1 MAEERERIC
10 AHVKAAKDWLGRAE
24 SSLEKEE
31 DVRGGLNLMLAE
43 AELQRVRETR
53 KGKRFARFLTPALAV
68 LLALGVIALQR
79 SAEPTAAPAEK
90 SSAAIVGQGTTIH
103 EEKGSETL
111 TERMGSAANLSESP
125 EIELPVMPVRAQE
138 SPIAQAQG
146 QVQFVEPPQLQQP
159 ALEQQAESPKQTSAA
174 SPPSEDMQKLMVT
187 AGRVLRE

>member
-53 KGKRFARFLTPALAV
+53 KGKRFARFLAPALAV
-68 LLALGVIALQR
+68 LLALGGVALQR

-90 SSAAIVGQGTTIH
+90 SPAPIVGQGTMIH

-111 TERMGSAANLSESP
+111 AERMGSAANLSESR
-125 EIELPVMPVRAQE
+125 EIELPVMPVRVQE
-138 SPIAQAQG
+138 SPIVQAQE
-146 QVQFVEPPQLQQP
+146 QAQSTEPPQPQP
-159 ALEQQAESPKQTSAA
+159 ALEQQMEKPKQTSAA
-174 SPPSEDMQKLMVT
+174 SPPTEDMQELMVA

>member
-43 AELQRVRETR
+43 AELQRARETR
-53 KGKRFARFLTPALAV
+53 KGKRFARFLAPALAV
-68 LLALGVIALQR
+68 LLALGGVALQR
-79 SAEPTAAPAEK
+79 SAEPTAAPVEK
-90 SSAAIVGQGTTIH
+90 SSAPIVGQGTMIH

-111 TERMGSAANLSESP
+111 AERMGSAANLSESR
-125 EIELPVMPVRAQE
+125 EIELPVMPVRVQE
-138 SPIAQAQG
+138 SPIVQAQE
-146 QVQFVEPPQLQQP
+146 QVQSTEPPQPQP
-159 ALEQQAESPKQTSAA
+159 ALEQQMEKPKQTSAA
-174 SPPSEDMQKLMVT
+174 SPPTEDMQELMVA

>member
-43 AELQRVRETR
+43 AELQRARETR
-53 KGKRFARFLTPALAV
+53 KRKRFARFLAPALAM
-68 LLALGVIALQR
+68 LLALGGVALQR

-90 SSAAIVGQGTTIH
+90 SPAAIVGQGTTIH
-103 EEKGSETL
+103 EEKGSEAL
-111 TERMGSAANLSESP
+111 AERMGAATNLSESR
-125 EIELPVMPVRAQE
+125 EIELPVMPVRVQE
-138 SPIAQAQG
+138 SPMTQAQG
-146 QVQFVEPPQLQQP
+146 QVQFAEPSQPQP
-159 ALEQQAESPKQTSAA
+159 ALEQQTEKTKQVPAA
-174 SPPSEDMQKLMVT
+174 SPPTEDMQELMVT

>member
-1 MAEERERIC
+1 MAEEREKIC

-43 AELQRVRETR
+43 AELQRARETR

-68 LLALGVIALQR
+68 LLALGGIVLQR

-103 EEKGSETL
+103 EEKGSEAL
-111 TERMGSAANLSESP
+111 AERMGAATNLSESR
-125 EIELPVMPVRAQE
+125 EIELPVMPVRVQE
-138 SPIAQAQG
+138 SPMAQAQG
-146 QVQFVEPPQLQQP
+146 QVQFVEPPQPQP
-159 ALEQQAESPKQTSAA
+159 ALKQQMEKPKQTSAA
-174 SPPSEDMQKLMVT
+174 SPPTEDMQKLMVT

>member
-53 KGKRFARFLTPALAV
+53 KGKRFARFLAPALAV
-68 LLALGVIALQR
+68 LLALGGVALQR

-90 SSAAIVGQGTTIH
+90 SPAPIVGQGTMIH

-111 TERMGSAANLSESP
+111 AERMGSAANLSESR
-125 EIELPVMPVRAQE
+125 EIELPVMPVRVRE
-138 SPIAQAQG
+138 SPIVQAQE
-146 QVQFVEPPQLQQP
+146 QAQSTEPPEPQP
-159 ALEQQAESPKQTSAA
+159 ALEQQMEKPKQTSAA
-174 SPPSEDMQKLMVT
+174 SPPTEDMQELMVA

>member
-1 MAEERERIC
+1 MAEEREKIC

-24 SSLEKEE
+24 SSLEREE

-43 AELQRVRETR
+43 AELQRARETCKR
-53 KGKRFARFLTPALAV
+53 KRFARFLAPALAV
-68 LLALGVIALQR
+68 LLALGSIALQR

-111 TERMGSAANLSESP
+111 AERMGSAANLSESR
-125 EIELPVMPVRAQE
+125 EIEMPVMPVRAKE

-159 ALEQQAESPKQTSAA
+159 ALEQQTESPKQTSAA

>member
-1 MAEERERIC
+1 MAEERERLC

-53 KGKRFARFLTPALAV
+53 KGKRFARFLAPALAV
-68 LLALGVIALQR
+68 LLALGGVALQR

-90 SSAAIVGQGTTIH
+90 SPAPIVGQGTMIH

-111 TERMGSAANLSESP
+111 AERMGSAANLSESR
-125 EIELPVMPVRAQE
+125 EIELPVMPVRVQE
-138 SPIAQAQG
+138 SPIVQAQE
-146 QVQFVEPPQLQQP
+146 QAQSTEPPEPQP
-159 ALEQQAESPKQTSAA
+159 ALEQQMEKPKQTSAA
-174 SPPSEDMQKLMVT
+174 SPPTEDMQKLMVT

>member
-43 AELQRVRETR
+43 AELQRARETCKR
-53 KGKRFARFLTPALAV
+53 KRFARFLAPALAV
-68 LLALGVIALQR
+68 LLALGSIALQR

-111 TERMGSAANLSESP
+111 AERMGSAANLSESR
-125 EIELPVMPVRAQE
+125 EIEMPVMPVRAKE

-159 ALEQQAESPKQTSAA
+159 ALEQQTESPKQTSAA

>member
-43 AELQRVRETR
+43 AELQRARETR
-53 KGKRFARFLTPALAV
+53 KGKRFARFVAPALAV
-68 LLALGVIALQR
+68 LLALGGVALQR

-90 SSAAIVGQGTTIH
+90 SPAPIVGQGTMIH

-111 TERMGSAANLSESP
+111 AERMGSAANLSESR
-125 EIELPVMPVRAQE
+125 EIELPVMPVRVRE
-138 SPIAQAQG
+138 SPIVQAQE
-146 QVQFVEPPQLQQP
+146 QAQSTEPPEPQP
-159 ALEQQAESPKQTSAA
+159 ALEQQMEKPKQTSAA
-174 SPPSEDMQKLMVT
+174 SPPTEDMQELMVA

>member
-43 AELQRVRETR
+43 AELQRARETR
-53 KGKRFARFLTPALAV
+53 KRKRFARFLAPALAMLLV
-68 LLALGVIALQR
+68 LGGVALQR

-90 SSAAIVGQGTTIH
+90 SPAAIVGQGTTIH
-103 EEKGSETL
+103 EEKGSEARA
-111 TERMGSAANLSESP
+111 ERMGAATNLSESR
-125 EIELPVMPVRAQE
+125 EIELPVMPVRVQE
-138 SPIAQAQG
+138 SPMAQAQG
-146 QVQFVEPPQLQQP
+146 QVQFAEPSQPQP
-159 ALEQQAESPKQTSAA
+159 ALEQQTEKTKQVPAA
-174 SPPSEDMQKLMVT
+174 SPPTEDMQELMVT

>member
-43 AELQRVRETR
+43 AELQRARETR
-53 KGKRFARFLTPALAV
+53 KGKRFARFVAPALAV
-68 LLALGVIALQR
+68 LLALGGITLQR

-90 SSAAIVGQGTTIH
+90 SPAPIVGQGTMIH

-111 TERMGSAANLSESP
+111 AERMGSAANLSESR
-125 EIELPVMPVRAQE
+125 EIELPVMPVRVQE
-138 SPIAQAQG
+138 SPIVQAQE
-146 QVQFVEPPQLQQP
+146 QAQSTEPPEPQP
-159 ALEQQAESPKQTSAA
+159 ALEQQMEKPKQTSAA
-174 SPPSEDMQKLMVT
+174 SPPTEDMQELMVA

>member
-1 MAEERERIC
+1 MAEEREKIC

-43 AELQRVRETR
+43 AELQRARETR
-53 KGKRFARFLTPALAV
+53 KGKRFARFVAPALAV
-68 LLALGVIALQR
+68 LLALGGITLQR

-90 SSAAIVGQGTTIH
+90 SPAPIVGQGTMIH

-111 TERMGSAANLSESP
+111 AERMGSAANLSESR
-125 EIELPVMPVRAQE
+125 EIELPVMPVQAQE
-138 SPIAQAQG
+138 SPMAQAQG
-146 QVQFVEPPQLQQP
+146 QVQFVEPPQLQP
-159 ALEQQAESPKQTSAA
+159 ALKQQMEKPKQTSAA
-174 SPPSEDMQKLMVT
+174 SPPTEDMQKLMVT

>member
-1 MAEERERIC
+1 MAEEREKIC

-53 KGKRFARFLTPALAV
+53 KGKRFARFVAPALAV
-68 LLALGVIALQR
+68 LLALGGITLQR

-90 SSAAIVGQGTTIH
+90 SPAPIVGQGTMIH
-103 EEKGSETL
+103 EEKGSEAL
-111 TERMGSAANLSESP
+111 AERMGSAANLSESR
-125 EIELPVMPVRAQE
+125 EIELPVMPVWVQE
-138 SPIAQAQG
+138 SPIVQAQE
-146 QVQFVEPPQLQQP
+146 QAQSTEQPEPQP
-159 ALEQQAESPKQTSAA
+159 ALEQQMEKPKQTSAA
-174 SPPSEDMQKLMVT
+174 SPPTEDMQELMVA

>member
-1 MAEERERIC
+1 MAEEREKIC

-43 AELQRVRETR
+43 AELQRARETR

-68 LLALGVIALQR
+68 LLALGGIVLQR

-90 SSAAIVGQGTTIH
+90 SPAAIVGQGTTVH
-103 EEKGSETL
+103 AEMESAAL
-111 TERMGSAANLSESP
+111 AERMGSAANLSESR
-125 EIELPVMPVRAQE
+125 EIEPPVMPARAQE
-138 SPIAQAQG
+138 SPTAQAQG
-146 QVQFVEPPQLQQP
+146 QAQFAEQPQPQP
-159 ALEQQAESPKQTSAA
+159 VLEQQTEKPKQTSAA
-174 SPPSEDMQKLMVT
+174 APPTEDMQKLMVT

>member
-1 MAEERERIC
+1 MAEERKKIC

-43 AELQRVRETR
+43 AELQRARETR
-53 KGKRFARFLTPALAV
+53 KGKRFARFFAPALAV
-68 LLALGVIALQR
+68 LLALGGISLQR

>member
-43 AELQRVRETR
+43 AELQRARETR
-53 KGKRFARFLTPALAV
+53 KGKRFARFLAPALAV
-68 LLALGVIALQR
+68 LLALGGVALQR

-90 SSAAIVGQGTTIH
+90 SPAPIVGQGTMIH

-111 TERMGSAANLSESP
+111 AERMGSAANLSESR
-125 EIELPVMPVRAQE
+125 EIELPVMPVRVQE
-138 SPIAQAQG
+138 SPIVQAQE
-146 QVQFVEPPQLQQP
+146 QAQSTEPPEPQP
-159 ALEQQAESPKQTSAA
+159 ALEQQTEKPKQTSAA
-174 SPPSEDMQKLMVT
+174 APPTEDMQKLMVT

>member
-1 MAEERERIC
+1 MAEEREKIC

-24 SSLEKEE
+24 SSLEREE

-43 AELQRVRETR
+43 AELQRARETCKR
-53 KGKRFARFLTPALAV
+53 KRFARFLAPALAV
-68 LLALGVIALQR
+68 LLALGSIALQR

-111 TERMGSAANLSESP
+111 AERMGSAANLSESR
-125 EIELPVMPVRAQE
+125 EIEMPVMPVRAKE

-146 QVQFVEPPQLQQP
+146 QVQFVEPPQP
-159 ALEQQAESPKQTSAA
+159 ALEQQTESPKQTSAA

>member
-1 MAEERERIC
+1 MAEEREKIC

-53 KGKRFARFLTPALAV
+53 KGKRFARFLAPTLAV
-68 LLALGVIALQR
+68 LLALGGVALQR

-111 TERMGSAANLSESP
+111 TERMGSAANLSESR

>member
-1 MAEERERIC
+1 MAEEREKIC

-43 AELQRVRETR
+43 AELQRARETR
-53 KGKRFARFLTPALAV
+53 KGKRFARFLAPALAV
-68 LLALGVIALQR
+68 LLALGGIVLQR

-103 EEKGSETL
+103 EEKGSEAL
-111 TERMGSAANLSESP
+111 AERMGSTANLSESR
-125 EIELPVMPVRAQE
+125 EIELPVMPVQAQE
-138 SPIAQAQG
+138 SPMAQAQG
-146 QVQFVEPPQLQQP
+146 QVQFVEPPQPQP
-159 ALEQQAESPKQTSAA
+159 ALKQQMEKPKQTSAA
-174 SPPSEDMQKLMVT
+174 SPPTEDMQKLMVT

>member
-43 AELQRVRETR
+43 AELQRARETR
-53 KGKRFARFLTPALAV
+53 KRKRFARFLAPALAMLLV
-68 LLALGVIALQR
+68 LGGVALQR

-90 SSAAIVGQGTTIH
+90 SPAAIVGQGTTIH
-103 EEKGSETL
+103 EEKGSEAL
-111 TERMGSAANLSESP
+111 AERMGAATNLSESR
-125 EIELPVMPVRAQE
+125 EIELPVMPVRVQE
-138 SPIAQAQG
+138 SPMAQAQG
-146 QVQFVEPPQLQQP
+146 QVQFAEPSQPQP
-159 ALEQQAESPKQTSAA
+159 ALEQQTEKTKQAPAA
-174 SPPSEDMQKLMVT
+174 SPPTEDMQELMVT

>member
-1 MAEERERIC
+1 MAEEREKIC

-43 AELQRVRETR
+43 AELQRARETR
-53 KGKRFARFLTPALAV
+53 KGKRFARFLAPALAV
-68 LLALGVIALQR
+68 LLALGGVALQR

-90 SSAAIVGQGTTIH
+90 SPAPIVGQGTMIH

-111 TERMGSAANLSESP
+111 AERMGSAANLSESR
-125 EIELPVMPVRAQE
+125 EIELPVMPVRVQE
-138 SPIAQAQG
+138 SPIVQAQE
-146 QVQFVEPPQLQQP
+146 QAQSTEQPEPQP
-159 ALEQQAESPKQTSAA
+159 ALEQQMEKPKQTSAA
-174 SPPSEDMQKLMVT
+174 SPPTEDMQELMVA